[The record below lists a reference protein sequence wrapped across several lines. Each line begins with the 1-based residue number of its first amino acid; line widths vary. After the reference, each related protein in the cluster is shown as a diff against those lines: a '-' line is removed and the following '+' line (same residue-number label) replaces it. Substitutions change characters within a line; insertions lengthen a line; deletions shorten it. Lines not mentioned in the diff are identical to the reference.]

1 MRRRLVRS
9 SLLTTSVAIVLFAAP
24 LAFAV
29 HLVLLRDADAVLERA
44 ALRVAGGLDPQDV
57 PGTAARALRGA
68 RSLTDPG
75 AQLSVYSPDGVLVAG
90 SGPAMT
96 QVVTPQDTWPRRFVA
111 DGVTVVELPVE
122 ERDRVMALV
131 RAQEPASAVNT
142 RTAQAVVGLAALGL
156 LVLGLAAVFARREAR
171 RLAAPVQEL
180 TSATRALADGVFA
193 VRVRPTGVTEL
204 DEAAQ
209 ALAATGRRLGALI
222 ERETSFADDA
232 THQLRTP
239 LTGLRLAVESA
250 LAGSDDALRARLRT
264 IADATDRLAVVVDDL
279 QALRR
284 PPPSGDEEPDDGSVL
299 DGSAVAA
306 MVRARWEEV
315 FGRAGRRLDVVLPT
329 AAATGTT
336 ATEAAVR
343 QTLDTLLDN
352 ALGHGE
358 GTVTVTVRDVHGA
371 LAVDVADE
379 GRGVTLPVADLFRR
393 GVTTAGGRGIG
404 LALARSLV
412 AAEGG
417 RLELTSRTPT
427 RFTVFLP
434 GATAE

>member
-24 LAFAV
+24 LAVAV

-44 ALRVAGGLDPQDV
+44 ALRVAGGLDPRDV
-57 PGTAARALRGA
+57 PGTAPRALRAA

-75 AQLSVYSPDGVLVAG
+75 AMLSVYSPDGVLVAG
-90 SGPAMT
+90 SGPPTT
-96 QVVTPQDTWPRRFVA
+96 QVVTPQDTWPRRLVA

-122 ERDRVMALV
+122 EQDRVMALV

-142 RTAQAVVGLAALGL
+142 RTAQAVVALAVLGL
-156 LVLGLAAVFARREAR
+156 FVLGLAALLARREAR
-171 RLAAPVQEL
+171 RLAAPVQDL

-193 VRVRPTGVTEL
+193 VPVGRSGVTEL
-204 DEAAQ
+204 DEAAE

-222 ERETSFADDA
+222 ERETRFADDA

-250 LAGSDDALRARLRT
+250 LGGPDDALREKLRT
-264 IADATDRLAVVVDDL
+264 IADATDRLSVVVDDL

-284 PPPSGDEEPDDGSVL
+284 PPASADDEPADVPGL
-299 DGSAVAA
+299 DGPAVAA
-306 MVRARWEEV
+306 MVRERWAEP
-315 FGRAGRRLDVVLPT
+315 FGRAGRRLDVVLPQE
-329 AAATGTT
+329 AATATT
-336 ATEAAVR
+336 ATRAAVR

-352 ALGHGE
+352 ALGHGT
-358 GTVTVTVRDVHGA
+358 GTVTVTVRDAHGA

-379 GRGVTLPVADLFRR
+379 GTGVTLAAAELFRR

-434 GATAE
+434 GAAAD